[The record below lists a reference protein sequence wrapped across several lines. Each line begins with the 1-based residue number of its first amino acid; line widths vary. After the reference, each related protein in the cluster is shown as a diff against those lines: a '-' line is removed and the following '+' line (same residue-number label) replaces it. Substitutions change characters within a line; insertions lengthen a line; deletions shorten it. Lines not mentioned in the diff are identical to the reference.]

1 MNTELIGQ
9 SWDKLAAQHD
19 VLVQT
24 LCERLIEQHP
34 NYEALFPK
42 DIYRVMSKVV
52 RTLTLI
58 ARVGDPE
65 IAQPRLVKLGYKHRQ
80 FNLTSTDFLNFK
92 EVFLTVLE
100 EYCSEHCPD
109 VWNEACMQAWEEA
122 FDKLIIPYMT
132 QGLEKM
138 SRSEKMRL
146 IDMQTSAGNQL
157 LGTVVSIKQE
167 TVYAE
172 ITLKLEAGDQIV
184 AVVPQQG
191 VNNLGL
197 AIGSQAYVLIRS
209 FHIMLVHADT
219 GLLFSTRNHFCG
231 RVIKTESGTV
241 NAKVTLQLKSGT
253 VFQSLV
259 NQDAITDLD
268 LKKGERV
275 CCVFRGVDVILAVEK
290 EMG

>member
-9 SWDKLAAQHD
+9 SWDKLTDQHD

-24 LCERLIEQHP
+24 LCERLVKQYP

-42 DIYRVMSKVV
+42 DVYRVMSKIV
-52 RTLTLI
+52 RTLTLV

-65 IAQPRLVKLGYKHRQ
+65 ITQSRLVKLGYKHRQ
-80 FNLTSTDFLNFK
+80 FNLTSSDFLNFK
-92 EVFLTVLE
+92 GLFLEVLG
-100 EYCSEHCPD
+100 EYCNKHCPD
-109 VWNEACMQAWEEA
+109 VWNETCVLAWEEA
-122 FDKLIIPYMT
+122 FDKIIIPYMT

-138 SRSEKMRL
+138 SRSEKMGL

-191 VNNLGL
+191 VNNLNL
-197 AIGSQAYVLIRS
+197 VIGSQAYVLIRS
-209 FHIMLVHADT
+209 IHIMLVHADT
-219 GLLFSTRNHFCG
+219 ELQFSTRNHFCG
-231 RVIKTESGTV
+231 RVIKTESGAV

-253 VFQSLV
+253 VFHSLV
-259 NQDAITDLD
+259 TQDTITDLE

-290 EMG
+290 ELG